1 MKLQILCLIT
11 LIGLMLATT
20 LFAEETAIA
29 RITDVSGNAKVLHNS
44 DESDAIFG
52 MKLFAD
58 DKITVGEKGKVI
70 LLYET
75 GDLITLNSGENITIA
90 LPEQTEESL
99 GIKIWGEITALFQSQ
114 TDKTS
119 RAAMVRTTAI
129 DTEKAYYPILY
140 PCNSKLLTPPQKL
153 EWLPSDE
160 VENYILEYDALEED
174 KEPKQF
180 VDFEEQKIIKETNYS
195 CDNAKFIPGQKY
207 VWRVKRT
214 DHFTPNA
221 WFYILTKEELENLD
235 KDIEQINS
243 ICQGDTEGK
252 TYKVLLIALYQKYE
266 LHHDAEEILIG
277 LQEEI
282 EID

>member
-1 MKLQILCLIT
+1 MKLQILCLLT

-44 DESDAIFG
+44 DELDVSFG
-52 MKLFAD
+52 MKLFAN

-75 GDLITLNSGENITIA
+75 GDLVILNSGENLTIA
-90 LPEQTEESL
+90 IPEQTEESL
-99 GIKIWGEITALFQSQ
+99 GAKIWGEITALFQAEK
-114 TDKTS
+114 DKTS
-119 RAAMVRTTAI
+119 RAAMVRSG
-129 DTEKAYYPILY
+129 DTEKEYYPILY
-140 PCNSKLLTPPQKL
+140 PCNSNLLTPPQNL

-160 VENYILEYDALEED
+160 VENYTLEYDILEED

-180 VDFEEQKIIKETNYS
+180 VDFEKQKIIKEASYS
-195 CDNAKFIPGQKY
+195 CDNTKFIPGQKY
-207 VWRVKRT
+207 VWRIKCT
-214 DHFTPNA
+214 DHFSPNA

-252 TYKVLLIALYQKYE
+252 TYKILLIALYQKYE
-266 LHHDAEEILIG
+266 LYHNAEEILIE
-277 LQEEI
+277 LKEEV